1 MPLYANYAGTSW
13 PKPDV
18 VLEASSAALA
28 APPSRWGELY
38 DSAHARVAAAI
49 GASTPD
55 RLLFTSGCT
64 AALATLMTSIELS
77 AGDIVL
83 TSGLEH
89 HALARWPSHLA
100 MTRGVEHAIS
110 PYKQGA
116 PVDLGW
122 VEEQLGTGRVRLIAC
137 AMASNVTGELLPVR
151 ELAQMARASGA
162 MMLVD
167 AAQTAGIMPLDVEDL
182 GAHFVTFAGHK
193 GPHGLQGT
201 GALWASSDATV
212 QVPAASCEIDAANQP
227 PCGTF
232 PSFCDVGS
240 VNLPGIASLA
250 AGFDWLA
257 TRPPTAEALISSRD
271 ALSDGLRRFGEVWA
285 PRRGELGAPVASLSN
300 DALDLSAIADALS
313 ARGIIARAGTHCA
326 PLAHQTIGAHSGT
339 LRFSLGPSNTP
350 EDVEAILEALE
361 ELTAPGA
368 R

>member
-1 MPLYANYAGTSW
+1 MTLYANYAGTSW
-13 PKPDV
+13 PKPDA
-18 VLEASSAALA
+18 VLEASTAALA
-28 APPSRWGELY
+28 AAPSRWGDLY
-38 DSAHARVAAAI
+38 DSAHTCVAAAI
-49 GASTPD
+49 GASDPS

-77 AGDIVL
+77 PGDIVL

-89 HALARWPSHLA
+89 HALARWPTHLT
-100 MTRGVEHAIS
+100 MTRGVEHALS

-116 PVDLGW
+116 PFDLDW
-122 VEEQLGTGRVRLIAC
+122 TEEQLRTGRVKLIAC

-151 ELAQMARASGA
+151 ELAQMARAYGA

-201 GALWASSDATV
+201 GALWASSDAIV
-212 QVPAASCEIDAANQP
+212 QLPAASCDVSSKRTA

-240 VNLPGIASLA
+240 VNLPGISSLA

-257 TRPPTAEALISSRD
+257 SRPPTAQALIPNRD
-271 ALSDGLRRFGEVWA
+271 ALADGLRRFGEVWA
-285 PRRGELGAPVASLSN
+285 PRRGELGAPVVSLSN
-300 DALDLSAIADALS
+300 DALDLSALARALS

-326 PLAHQTIGAHSGT
+326 PLAHQTIGAAGGT
-339 LRFSLGPSNTP
+339 LRFSFGPSNTS
-350 EDVEAILEALE
+350 EDVETILGALD
-361 ELTAPGA
+361 ELMALGA